1 MKRGGS
7 VLLLMSLLG
16 LLLSCSS
23 GQTPK
28 KTAPTEAMTK
38 SRSPFAVI
46 PGKSASPPPSLDKA
60 QEKHNMAAKTAVTSM
75 QEGQGESKPAA
86 KKNRAADAE
95 AVAPPAATNGD
106 GRAIWNEPWQK
117 FLANLPTAAYTFNVP
132 SPITVDTPHPIYLWV
147 DTTVTQ
153 QALAEELKKLEPRD
167 ASQVKSGFTKV
178 SPVMEAS
185 LTGPGEEFIVI
196 KPDTPQPQSL
206 NLNGRTAWKWTI
218 TPKRTGTYPLD
229 IKLVV
234 IPPPDI
240 ATAPHEIQP
249 SPALHHTIQ
258 VEVTLWWL
266 FDHFFDKYWKWL
278 LGGLGTLL
286 VTVLGWWWQ
295 KRSGQKA

>member
-1 MKRGGS
+1 
-7 VLLLMSLLG
+7 
-16 LLLSCSS
+16 
-23 GQTPK
+23 
-28 KTAPTEAMTK
+28 
-38 SRSPFAVI
+38 
-46 PGKSASPPPSLDKA
+46 
-60 QEKHNMAAKTAVTSM
+60 MAAKTAVTSM